1 MFPVLVALG
10 GAGFALYFS
19 NKLYFSGGKCYE
31 TGRLDGKLVIVTGAN
46 TGIGKETAAELA
58 RRGANVIMACRNM
71 DRAEATKSDILTT
84 YSKENPEALTRNVPN
99 STISER
105 LTPVHP
111 EQLMI
116 EKLDLS
122 SFRSVRTFVDRIRE
136 KGYQVDILI
145 NNAGIFETLYGKT
158 EDGFERHIG
167 VNHLGPFLL
176 TELLIPVLKRNPNG
190 SRIIFVSSRGHRSA
204 RMSLLPLNTERD
216 KYNYFQCYYRSK
228 LANAMYT
235 AYLGRTFKSDGIQT
249 ASVHPGVVVT
259 DILRNDKLLDI
270 LTFRLG
276 RPFLKTCWEGAQTTL
291 FTALTPNLN
300 SGHYYAD
307 CKEEAPHP
315 LVFDQR
321 AQEELVA
328 ASRKAVGFE

>member
-1 MFPVLVALG
+1 MKITYSPRLLNVRTRGKSAHFAMFPVLAALG
-10 GAGFALYFS
+10 GAAFALYFS

-46 TGIGKETAAELA
+46 TGIGKETTAELA

-99 STISER
+99 SKISER

-204 RMSLLPLNTERD
+204 RVIHLIISNII
-216 KYNYFQCYYRSK
+216 YNQLYQCNY
-228 LANAMYT
+228 
-235 AYLGRTFKSDGIQT
+235 GKSGI
-249 ASVHPGVVVT
+249 SICRFGMV
-259 DILRNDKLLDI
+259 
-270 LTFRLG
+270 
-276 RPFLKTCWEGAQTTL
+276 
-291 FTALTPNLN
+291 
-300 SGHYYAD
+300 
-307 CKEEAPHP
+307 
-315 LVFDQR
+315 
-321 AQEELVA
+321 
-328 ASRKAVGFE
+328 